1 MELKGFQ
8 KDALGDL
15 KRFLELL
22 TERENIRKAYNELWE
37 EKGVPIFSEAM
48 KGMQPYEMTLQ
59 GVPQV
64 CLKVPTGGGKTYIA
78 ANAVRY
84 VFDAMPH
91 VHPKCVVWLVPS
103 DAILRQTYK
112 ALSDNEHPYRKQL
125 DTDFGGRVEV
135 YTKDQLL
142 NGQNFGPVQVDE
154 NLSVFVLSYDSFRT
168 SKKEGRKAYQ
178 ENGNLLAFPDFFGD
192 KQELLPD
199 TAETAL
205 IQVIRNLN
213 PLVVVDESHH
223 ATSRLSVE
231 MLENFNPCFVLELT
245 ATPKKGSNIIS
256 VVDARKMKKEEMVK
270 LPVIVYNQKNQ
281 EDVYLSAIGLRN
293 RLEKAAI
300 KEEEKGGK
308 YIRPIVLLQAQP
320 RVREDSS
327 TYEVIKK
334 SLILAGVPEEYIA
347 IKTGEKD
354 EIKDIDLLSRD
365 CPIRYIITVNAL
377 KEGWD
382 CPFAYILATV
392 ANRSSV
398 VDVEQILGRILRMPY
413 AKAGMEDKLNISYA
427 ITSSADFYTTLEKV
441 VVGLVNAGFSRRDH
455 RIAGEELPTEEQS
468 AVQEPE
474 QTQADMASVFGEQ
487 GSGDTGGEFEE
498 SNVPDVDV
506 EDLKKRLE
514 ALTQADDDTPEDTEH
529 DAPTSGDA
537 TMIEEMLGK
546 ADDENRLYWESIN
559 DNDEGEPDVPYEV
572 AEKMSTFYIKPEF
585 KDEAKEV
592 IIPQFM
598 RDDGITYFN
607 ESGHELLN
615 RDDLREG
622 FTLKDKDTIIDFG
635 SIQAELA
642 KVDLDKGSEAL
653 PKAFRLHGFENEKM
667 REWFDSKPPESRRN
681 ICKDIIVK
689 RISKIESIGDADI
702 KAYVSRVMDGMT
714 EEQLSDLEQSPELY
728 AKKIREKVE
737 KLLEQH
743 EAEQFEKMIEQD
755 RIVCEPSFHLKEKIS
770 PSKSISSIPKSLYE
784 EEDGELNDYEKK
796 VIFEISA
803 LENVKWWHRNISRS
817 EFYINGAVTAYPD
830 LIVRTQSGKTLLVET
845 KGDHLDNTESAAK
858 AKSGSEWANAAGKL
872 YKYYM
877 VFQTKDPGY
886 AGAYSYDKFM
896 DIVKK
901 L

>member
-1 MELKGFQ
+1 MS
-8 KDALGDL
+8 
-15 KRFLELL
+15 
-22 TERENIRKAYNELWE
+22 IR
-37 EKGVPIFSEAM
+37 
-48 KGMQPYEMTLQ
+48 
-59 GVPQV
+59 
-64 CLKVPTGGGKTYIA
+64 
-78 ANAVRY
+78 NAWY
-84 VFDAMPH
+84 G
-91 VHPKCVVWLVPS
+91 L
-103 DAILRQTYK
+103 QTYK
-112 ALSDNEHPYRKQL
+112 ALSDNEHPYRRQL

-135 YTKDQLL
+135 YSKDQLL

-178 ENGNLLAFPDFFGD
+178 ENGNLMAFPDFFGD

-213 PLVVVDESHH
+213 PLIVVDESHH
-223 ATSRLSVE
+223 ATSKLSVE

-256 VVDARKMKKEEMVK
+256 VVDARKLKKEEMVK

-308 YIRPIVLLQAQP
+308 YIRPIVLFQAQP

-327 TYEVIKK
+327 TYDVIKK

-413 AKAGMEDKLNISYA
+413 AKAGKFDKLNISYA

-441 VVGLVNAGFSRRDH
+441 VAGLVNAGFSRRDH
-455 RIAGEELPTEEQS
+455 RVAGEESPTEDQS
-468 AVQEPE
+468 PQQEPE
-474 QTQADMASVFGEQ
+474 HVQTDMGSLLGEQ
-487 GSGDTGGEFEE
+487 DIGNVKGDGEEGE
-498 SNVPDVDV
+498 STVPSVDV
-506 EDLKKRLE
+506 EDLKRRLQ
-514 ALTQADDDTPEDTEH
+514 ALAQTEDNAT
-529 DAPTSGDA
+529 DGIPASGD
-537 TMIEEMLGK
+537 TSMIEDMLGK
-546 ADDENRLYWESIN
+546 ADDENKLYWESISG
-559 DNDEGEPDVPYEV
+559 DDESDVDVPYEV

-585 KDEAKEV
+585 KEEAKEV
-592 IIPQFM
+592 VIPQFM

-622 FTLKDKDTIIDFG
+622 FTLRDKDTIIDFG

-642 KVDLDKGSEAL
+642 KVDLDKGTEAL
-653 PKAFRLHGFENEKM
+653 PRAFRLQGFENEAMK
-667 REWFDSKPPESRRN
+667 EWFDAKPTESKRN

-689 RISKIESIGDADI
+689 RISKIEAVGDADI
-702 KAYVSRVMDGMT
+702 RAYVGRVMEGMT

-737 KLLEQH
+737 KLLEEYESQ
-743 EAEQFEKMIEQD
+743 QFKKMYEQD

-784 EEDGELNDYEKK
+784 EEDGDLNDYEKK

-803 LENVKWWHRNISRS
+803 LDNVKWWHRNISKR
-817 EFYINGAVTAYPD
+817 EFCINGAVTAYPD
-830 LIVRTQSGKTLLVET
+830 LIVRTESGKTLLIET
-845 KGDHLDNTESAAK
+845 KGDHLDNPESAAK
-858 AKSGSEWANAAGKL
+858 ARSGSEWANAAGRL

-886 AGAYSYDKFM
+886 DGAYSYDKFM
-896 DIVKK
+896 DIIKG

>member
-1 MELKGFQ
+1 MELKSFQ

-22 TERENIRKAYNELWE
+22 TEHENIRKAYKELWE
-37 EKGVPIFSEAM
+37 ERGVPIVSEGM
-48 KGMQPYEMTLQ
+48 KGMQAYEMSLQ

-78 ANAVRY
+78 ANAVRL
-84 VFDAMPH
+84 VFDAMTH

-103 DAILRQTYK
+103 DAILQQTYK
-112 ALSDNEHPYRKQL
+112 ALSDNEHPYRRQL
-125 DTDFGGRVEV
+125 DTDFGGKVEV

-142 NGQNFGPVQVDE
+142 AGKNFGPMQVDE

-168 SKKEGRKAYQ
+168 NKKEGRKAYQ

-213 PLVVVDESHH
+213 PLAIVDESHH
-223 ATSRLSVE
+223 ATSKLSVE

-256 VVDARKMKKEEMVK
+256 VVDARKLKKEEMVK

-293 RLEKAAI
+293 RLEKAAV

-308 YIRPIVLLQAQP
+308 YIRPIVLFQAQP
-320 RVREDSS
+320 RMREDSS
-327 TYEVIKK
+327 TYEVIKR
-334 SLILAGVPEEYIA
+334 SLIQAGVPEEYIA

-354 EIKDIDLLSRD
+354 EIKDIDLLSRN

-413 AKAGMEDKLNISYA
+413 AKAGKFDKLNISYA

-441 VVGLVNAGFSRRDH
+441 VAGLVNAGFSRRDH
-455 RIAGEELPTEEQS
+455 RIAGDEFSIEEQP
-468 AVQEPE
+468 AEREPE
-474 QTQADMASVFGEQ
+474 QTQENISAVFEEQ
-487 GSGDTGGEFEE
+487 GSGVTGGDGAQEE
-498 SNVPDVDV
+498 PNVPVVDV
-506 EDLKKRLE
+506 EDLKRRLE
-514 ALTQADDDTPEDTEH
+514 ALAQTGDDILEQTGNDSRSSE
-529 DAPTSGDA
+529 DA

-546 ADDENRLYWESIN
+546 ADDENRIYWESIN
-559 DNDEGEPDVPYEV
+559 DSDEGEPDVPYEV
-572 AEKMSTFYIKPEF
+572 AEKMNSYTIKPEF
-585 KDEAKEV
+585 QDEAEEI

-598 RDDGITYFN
+598 RDDGIAYLN
-607 ESGHELLN
+607 ESGHQLLN

-642 KVDLDKGSEAL
+642 KVDLDKDSEAL
-653 PKAFRLHGFENEKM
+653 PKAFRLHGYENEAMK
-667 REWFDSKPPESRRN
+667 EWFDSRPTESKRSR
-681 ICKDIIVK
+681 CRDIIVK
-689 RISKIESIGDADI
+689 RVSKIEAIGDADI

-737 KLLEQH
+737 KLLEQY
-743 EAEQFEKMIEQD
+743 EAEQFKKMLEQD
-755 RIVCEPSFHLKEKIS
+755 MIVCEPSFHLKERIS
-770 PSKSISSIPKSLYE
+770 PSKSISSI
-784 EEDGELNDYEKK
+784 
-796 VIFEISA
+796 
-803 LENVKWWHRNISRS
+803 
-817 EFYINGAVTAYPD
+817 
-830 LIVRTQSGKTLLVET
+830 
-845 KGDHLDNTESAAK
+845 
-858 AKSGSEWANAAGKL
+858 
-872 YKYYM
+872 
-877 VFQTKDPGY
+877 
-886 AGAYSYDKFM
+886 
-896 DIVKK
+896 
-901 L
+901 